1 MPNLDIPGQIG
12 ILVNNAVTGLGLT
25 AQPEEVKADLYKLL
39 IYEEGAFFHPHQ
51 DSEKADGMFVTLV
64 RLGFDMYLANIEKT
78 ESDAADEL
86 YDETDEINSS
96 LEFLQVVDS
105 FGVDVAENLPFH
117 ETMLIQEGFFLDR
130 DPDDEEYEG
139 FTGNEGTETTRF
151 YRVTG
156 AIIIP
161 KGFRFLFKL
170 HRLRR
175 GACNIAE
182 ILDECRFLALER
194 PKTMWRSKNLVQ
206 ACSTVKKKGPPGDVA
221 DKIMQIATDF
231 DFVDL
236 FCHAIE
242 RFDTHMS
249 PSQLHQIA
257 KFMAKH
263 GFQGLRSG
271 YV

>member
-1 MPNLDIPGQIG
+1 
-12 ILVNNAVTGLGLT
+12 
-25 AQPEEVKADLYKLL
+25 
-39 IYEEGAFFHPHQ
+39 
-51 DSEKADGMFVTLV
+51 
-64 RLGFDMYLANIEKT
+64 MYLANIEKT
-78 ESDAADEL
+78 ESDAADEP
-86 YDETDEINSS
+86 YYETDEINSS

-117 ETMLIQEGFFLDR
+117 ENMLIQEGFFLDR

-175 GACNIAE
+175 GVCNIAE

-194 PKTMWRSKNLVQ
+194 PNDDVAKQNLVQ
-206 ACSTVKKKGPPGDVA
+206 ACSTVIKKGPPDDVA

-236 FCHAIE
+236 FRHAIE

-271 YV
+271 LEHVFEDRIFGWPSTVGRGVSVGKHDYEQFLSDLLNDPESGGHKLADSLTSLPNEGSFES